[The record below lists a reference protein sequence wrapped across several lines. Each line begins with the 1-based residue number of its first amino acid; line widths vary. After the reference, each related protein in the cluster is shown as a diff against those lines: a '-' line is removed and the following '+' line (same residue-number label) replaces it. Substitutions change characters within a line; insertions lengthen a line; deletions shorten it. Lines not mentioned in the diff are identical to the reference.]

1 LLSAL
6 RHSIKHLNDLP
17 PLATGLKHVHETCRL
32 GLDTEV
38 LKISVMTQLR

>member
-32 GLDTEV
+32 G
-38 LKISVMTQLR
+38 Q